1 VSAPCGYY
9 TAGGHCRATP
19 TRRYLQGPRCA
30 AHSPAAVA
38 GRPETAP
45 DPALTLTGLRRSA
58 GLADVSTPLTASA
71 LIDDRAIASGKRR
84 ASTTSYTD
92 ARAREEAR
100 RQQQKGA

>member
-30 AHSPAAVA
+30 THSPAAVA
-38 GRPETAP
+38 GRPEPAP

-58 GLADVSTPLTASA
+58 GLADLTPAHTPE
-71 LIDDRAIASGKRR
+71 DRA
-84 ASTTSYTD
+84 
-92 ARAREEAR
+92 
-100 RQQQKGA
+100 